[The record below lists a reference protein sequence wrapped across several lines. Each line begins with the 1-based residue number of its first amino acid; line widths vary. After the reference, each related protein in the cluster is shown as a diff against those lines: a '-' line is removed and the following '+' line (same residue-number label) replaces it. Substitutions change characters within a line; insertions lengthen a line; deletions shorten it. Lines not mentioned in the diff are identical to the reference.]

1 MCVFICFCVLHGSRR
16 WFMNP
21 VHVVMIVASGMASP
35 SISRWRPALLDAGG
49 RHLGSWG
56 APETRPGLRLFG
68 QDKGWFLGHKNYIKP
83 TIHTCI
89 MYIYRKYIYIYVYT
103 HQKLNH
109 THLFPRT
116 SNELLGCLIVHTLYL
131 MYCTYIYR
139 YTFHGWIHGHMDGWS
154 VRDGWMH
161 GWMEAAHCGLNL
173 IPSMD
178 Q

>member
-1 MCVFICFCVLHGSRR
+1 
-16 WFMNP
+16 MNS

-83 TIHTCI
+83 TIHTHVSCVYTVKKNI
-89 MYIYRKYIYIYVYT
+89 NINIYIYIYVYT
-103 HQKLNH
+103 QKLNH

-116 SNELLGCLIVHTLYL
+116 FNELLGCLIVHTLYW
-131 MYCTYIYR
+131 MYCIYIYID
-139 YTFHGWIHGHMDGWS
+139 IHFMDGYMDTWTDDPWGMAGCMDGWKLHS
-154 VRDGWMH
+154 
-161 GWMEAAHCGLNL
+161 AAWIWYHRWINNG
-173 IPSMD
+173 
-178 Q
+178 

>member
-1 MCVFICFCVLHGSRR
+1 
-16 WFMNP
+16 MNS

-56 APETRPGLRLFG
+56 APETKPGLRLFG

-83 TIHTCI
+83 TIHTHVSCI
-89 MYIYRKYIYIYVYT
+89 YTVKKYFNINIYIYICIYT
-103 HQKLNH
+103 SKIKSYPLVSKNFQW
-109 THLFPRT
+109 TSWLF
-116 SNELLGCLIVHTLYL
+116 NCAYFILDVLYI
-131 MYCTYIYR
+131 YIYR

-161 GWMEAAHCGLNL
+161 GWMEAAQCGLNL